1 MLQPIKRSL
10 AGKKFFYL
18 GIAGCYTVAITVL
31 FLMPPSGAEAPFPQ
45 ADKVIHIILYLILM
59 LVWAIP
65 VLAFH
70 KKPHI
75 RNVSFLLIASLF
87 YGIIIE
93 VIQAK
98 IIDGR
103 QGDVLDVIANL
114 LGSILGLFLFTK
126 LRKYLPK

>member
-1 MLQPIKRSL
+1 M
-10 AGKKFFYL
+10 AYFAAF
-18 GIAGCYTVAITVL
+18 VASV
-31 FLMPPSGAEAPFPQ
+31 
-45 ADKVIHIILYLILM
+45 M
-59 LVWAIP
+59 LVWALP

-70 KKPHI
+70 KNPHI
-75 RNVSFLLIASLF
+75 RNVSFLLIALLF

-103 QGDVLDVIANL
+103 QGDVLDVMANL